1 MFKISDFTIYYRNTQ
16 ISLTLFV
23 CSNPCSLGAGEST
36 VTKRVEFQKELDSR
50 SIVHKEIDLGYCGAL
65 SGVLKL

>member
-16 ISLTLFV
+16 ILLSFI
-23 CSNPCSLGAGEST
+23 CSKTCYLGAGEST
-36 VTKRVEFQKELDSR
+36 VTKRAEFQKELDSR
-50 SIVHKEIDLGYCGAL
+50 SIVHKKIDLGCCGAL